1 MQHTFQYVKQY
12 KAICKNSFFQVLPVA
27 AAFVTTTATS
37 FLGASRTLL
46 LGLCAAIPSGARH
59 FIYQTVRTDASR

>member
-12 KAICKNSFFQVLPVA
+12 KAIRKSGFFQVLPVA
-27 AAFVTTTATS
+27 AAFVSITATS
-37 FLGASRTLL
+37 FQGAIRTLL